1 MDIFYSVV
9 NFFNRGGAFMYPILF
24 VAAAAAAIAIERYVT
39 LSRLSIKN
47 RAAWNRLEP
56 MLTEGDFDKA
66 REATA
71 KDETAVSQLLAV
83 GLARQGAV
91 RRVDDVEKAMRTNL
105 MELIP
110 RLEKRTHYLGTFANL
125 ATLLGLLGTVSGL
138 IHAFTAVATAN
149 PAEKA
154 NLLAASISEA
164 MNCTAFGLM
173 IAVPVLFIHAFLQT
187 KTGELI
193 SSLETAAM
201 KFLTL
206 VADRQSARM
215 QNRLELAQL
224 PKDHSKAAA

>member
-1 MDIFYSVV
+1 MDIFYSIV
-9 NFFNRGGAFMYPILF
+9 NFFTRGGVFMYPILF
-24 VAAAAAAIAIERYVT
+24 VAAVAAAIAIERYVT

-47 RAAWNRLEP
+47 RAAWSRIEP

-71 KDETAVSQLLAV
+71 KDETAVSQLLSV

-206 VADRQSARM
+206 VGDRQSARI

-224 PKDHSKAAA
+224 PKDQSKAA

>member
-1 MDIFYSVV
+1 VDIFYSIA
-9 NFFNRGGAFMYPILF
+9 NFFVRGGVFMYPILF
-24 VAAAAAAIAIERYVT
+24 VAALAAGIAIERYVT
-39 LSRLSIKN
+39 LTRQSIKN
-47 RAAWNRLEP
+47 RSAWSRIEP
-56 MLTEGDFDKA
+56 VLTEGDFDKA
-66 REATA
+66 RDATA
-71 KDETAVSQLLAV
+71 KDDTAVSQLLAV

-173 IAVPVLFIHAFLQT
+173 VAVPVLFIHAFLQT

-206 VADRQSARM
+206 VGDKQSARM

-224 PKDHSKAAA
+224 PNSKAAA

>member
-1 MDIFYSVV
+1 VDIFYSIV
-9 NFFNRGGAFMYPILF
+9 NFFARGGVFMYPILF
-24 VAAAAAAIAIERYVT
+24 VAAVAAAIAIERYVT

-47 RAAWNRLEP
+47 RAAWSRIEP

-71 KDETAVSQLLAV
+71 KDETAVAQLLAV

-154 NLLAASISEA
+154 NLLAASISES

-173 IAVPVLFIHAFLQT
+173 VAVPVLFIHAFLQT

-193 SSLETAAM
+193 GSLETAAM

-206 VADRQSARM
+206 VGDKQSARM
-215 QNRLELAQL
+215 QSRLDLAQL
-224 PKDHSKAAA
+224 PRAAA

>member
-1 MDIFYSVV
+1 VDIFYSIV
-9 NFFNRGGAFMYPILF
+9 NFFARGGVFMYPILF
-24 VAAAAAAIAIERYVT
+24 VGALSAAIAIERYVT
-39 LSRLSIKN
+39 LTRQSIKN
-47 RAAWNRLEP
+47 RNAWNSIEP
-56 MLTEGDFDKA
+56 VLAEGDFDKA

-71 KDETAVSQLLAV
+71 KNETAVAQLLAV

-138 IHAFTAVATAN
+138 IHAFTSVATAN

-206 VADRQSARM
+206 LGDRQSARM

-224 PKDHSKAAA
+224 PKDHSKAA

>member
-1 MDIFYSVV
+1 VDIFYSIA
-9 NFFNRGGAFMYPILF
+9 NFFVRGGVFMYPILF
-24 VAAAAAAIAIERYVT
+24 IAALAAAIAIERYVT
-39 LSRLSIKN
+39 LTRLSIRN
-47 RAAWNRLEP
+47 RAAWNSIEP
-56 MLTEGDFDKA
+56 TLTEGDFDKA

-71 KDETAVSQLLAV
+71 KNDTAVAQLLAV

-138 IHAFTAVATAN
+138 IHAFTSVATAN

-173 IAVPVLFIHAFLQT
+173 VAVPVLFIHAFLQT
-187 KTGELI
+187 KTGDLI

-206 VADRQSARM
+206 VGDKQSARM
-215 QNRLELAQL
+215 QTRLELAQL
-224 PKDHSKAAA
+224 PKDQSKAA

>member
-1 MDIFYSVV
+1 VDIFYSTV
-9 NFFNRGGAFMYPILF
+9 NFFARGGVFMYPILL
-24 VAAAAAAIAIERYVT
+24 VGAAAAAIAIERYVT
-39 LSRLSIKN
+39 LTRLSIKN
-47 RAAWNRLEP
+47 RAAWNRIEP
-56 MLTEGDFDKA
+56 VLSEGDFDKA

-71 KDETAVSQLLAV
+71 KDETAVAQLLAC

-138 IHAFTAVATAN
+138 IHAFTSVATAN

-173 IAVPVLFIHAFLQT
+173 IAVPVLFIHAFLQS
-187 KTGELI
+187 KTGQLI

-206 VADRQSARM
+206 LGDRQSARM
-215 QNRLELAQL
+215 QTRLELAQ
-224 PKDHSKAAA
+224 HSKAA